1 MSWLGKLEKAR
12 AEMAARDANPW
23 RLPLERLQ
31 GKIGDDGIE
40 RVTTQALFDIL
51 EIPQRARGAGACRR
65 LAKLMAELGWSAV
78 RVRGDDARRVP
89 GAGPRLLQGCPARA
103 PAALADR
110 DRADTSLFWFL

>member
-12 AEMAARDANPW
+12 AEMAAREANPW

-31 GKIGDDGIE
+31 GKIGDDDIE

-78 RVRGDDARRVP
+78 RVRGMTRGGYREQVRGYCRDARH
-89 GAGPRLLQGCPARA
+89 
-103 PAALADR
+103 DR
-110 DRADTSLFWFL
+110 RQHH